1 MRFFIKIKNKLV
13 TNFKKLGM
21 LCRPVVRA
29 FLAALSQIPRKILT
43 VILILLRV
51 SPADDKPI
59 RRVIGKTA
67 AAFTLAAGAFSI
79 IYWIICIIRAGT
91 GISELW
97 IWPAASVFFFICYLW
112 VTRRP
117 PFARLHR
124 IKWLRICAS
133 ILLVLIFGF
142 FAAVECLVIS
152 GMDDDGEPGL
162 DYIIVLGAQVKG
174 TRPSLALRWRIDRA
188 YEYLTENPDTL
199 AVVSGGQGQGEDI
212 SEAECMKR
220 ELVSRGIPEDR
231 ILIEDKSTSTKE
243 NIKYS
248 LKIIG
253 QSDAKI
259 GIVTNNF
266 HVWRA
271 VKIARRAGA
280 DGAVGI
286 AAPFRNA
293 LIFHYMAREFFS
305 TVMNS
310 MNGNM

>member
-1 MRFFIKIKNKLV
+1 MNL
-13 TNFKKLGM
+13 KKTGAF
-21 LCRPVVRA
+21 CGHVVRT
-29 FLAALSQIPRKILT
+29 FLAALSQIPRKILA
-43 VILILLRV
+43 VFLILLHV
-51 SPADDKPI
+51 SPSDDKSI
-59 RRVIGKTA
+59 RRIIGKTA
-67 AAFTLAAGAFSI
+67 AAVTLSAGTLSVIYWLLCITIAGA
-79 IYWIICIIRAGT
+79 

-97 IWPAASVFFFICYLW
+97 IWPAASAFLFICYLW
-112 VTRRP
+112 VTGRP
-117 PFARLHR
+117 PFSRLHL

-133 ILLVLIFGF
+133 VLLVLIFGF
-142 FAAVECLVIS
+142 FATVECLVIS

-174 TRPSLALRWRIDRA
+174 TRPSMALRWRIDRA
-188 YEYLTENPDTL
+188 YEYLTENPDTF

-220 ELVSRGIPEDR
+220 ELVSRGIPEER
-231 ILIEDKSTSTKE
+231 ILMEDRSTSTME
-243 NIKYS
+243 NIRFS
-248 LKIIG
+248 LEVIG
-253 QSDAKI
+253 RDGVRI

-271 VKIARRAGA
+271 VKIAHRAGA